1 VDRPVLEA
9 MKQELGRTVTEL
21 KLPDA
26 APPYYASYWVLDAV
40 EHTVETSLGAVV
52 SDTLNAGRFARVE
65 LRVGSREYDNSNSDL
80 VAEIGGVSFSD
91 SDVLSPQRVPK
102 DEDPLSLRRALWLI
116 TDIAYKHG
124 VEKLERKRADKQTA
138 IAARSEVPSF
148 SLDRSAV
155 YVSESAPPA
164 VATRRNAASAIAAR
178 VSSAFRAFP
187 EVQRGDVRVR
197 ETTVRRRFV
206 SSDGGLVVEPSHLG
220 VMEIAI
226 SGQAADGMQLRRFSF
241 LPAKKEGTFDESAAR
256 SEATRIAREL
266 AALVKAPVAEDYV
279 GPVLFEGRAAA
290 QLAFEL
296 MGASLSGTPPPEG
309 SENFESPLARRLGN
323 RVLPKD
329 FSVVD
334 DPTLESYEGVRLLGG
349 YHVDDEGIVAT
360 KTSLVEDGL
369 LRTFLMSRAPREGV
383 PSSNGHGRSGLVGWA
398 HGVPSNLVVTA
409 KKGLSKHALRK
420 ELLAAVREEGEK
432 YGLVVT
438 EFDPST
444 SPSSGG
450 VIPPVQVAYK
460 VSLDG
465 TETLVRGAELATMNV
480 RSLRDI
486 LAAGREKAV
495 YGFVSETRGGLDMG
509 TSIVAPALLF
519 ENVEV
524 HGPTAP
530 NKRPP
535 VVPRPAIEPMR

>member
-1 VDRPVLEA
+1 
-9 MKQELGRTVTEL
+9 
-21 KLPDA
+21 
-26 APPYYASYWVLDAV
+26 
-40 EHTVETSLGAVV
+40 V
-52 SDTLNAGRFARVE
+52 SDTLNSGRFARVE
-65 LRVGSREYDNSNSDL
+65 LRVGSRTYDNSNSDL
-80 VAEIGGVSFSD
+80 VAEIGGMSFSD
-91 SDVLSPQRVPK
+91 SDLLSPQRAPR
-102 DEDPLSLRRALWLI
+102 DDDPLSLRRALWLI
-116 TDIAYKHG
+116 TDLAYKHA
-124 VEKLERKRADKQTA
+124 VEKLERKRADKQTE

-148 SLDRSAV
+148 SSDHSAV
-155 YVSESAPPA
+155 YVSEATPPSVSA
-164 VATRRNAASAIAAR
+164 RKNEASAMAAR
-178 VSSAFRAFP
+178 ISSAFRTVS

-197 ETTVRRRFV
+197 ETTVQRRFV

-220 VMEIAI
+220 VMEIVC

-241 LPAKKEGTFDESAAR
+241 LPARKEGTFDESAAR
-256 SEATRIAREL
+256 SEANRIAREL

-290 QLAFEL
+290 QLSFEL

-309 SENFESPLARRLGN
+309 GESFESPLARRLGK

-334 DPTLESYEGVRLLGG
+334 DPGLETYEGVRLLGG
-349 YHVDDEGIVAT
+349 YHVDDEGIVA
-360 KTSLVEDGL
+360 KRTSLVENGL

-398 HGVPSNLVVTA
+398 RGAASNLVVTT
-409 KKGLSKHALRK
+409 KQGLSKQALRAR
-420 ELLAAVREEGEK
+420 LLAAVREEGEA
-432 YGLVVT
+432 YGLVIT
-438 EFDPST
+438 ELDPST

-450 VIPPVQVAYK
+450 VIPPAQLAYRVA
-460 VSLDG
+460 LDG
-465 TETLVRGAELATMNV
+465 TETLVRGAELSPMNV
-480 RSLRDI
+480 RSLRGI

-509 TSIVAPALLF
+509 TSVVAPALLF

-535 VVPRPAIEPMR
+535 VVPRPVIETKR